1 MKAKIIE
8 IGNSKG
14 LRLPK
19 ALLEQLGIEGEVSLE
34 VFDNGLLIRPVVT
47 ARFDWAQAFIE
58 MAQKKDD
65 GLLDPSCA
73 SQWDEKEWEWR

>member
-19 ALLEQLGIEGEVSLE
+19 VLLEQLGIQEEVSLE
-34 VFDNGLLIRPVVT
+34 VSSNGLLIKAVGG
-47 ARFDWAQAFIE
+47 ARFDWAQAFME
-58 MAQKKDD
+58 MARKKDD
-65 GLLDPSCA
+65 ELLDPSST
-73 SQWDEKEWEWR
+73 SQWDEKDWEWR